1 MISPQMGQAAFR
13 LGMFITLVAGVLAL
27 VTDAGTPE
35 KSVSILM
42 FGVGIAFLAL
52 VAYLARRKL

>member
-13 LGMFITLVAGVLAL
+13 LGMFITLVAGVLAV
-27 VTDAGTPE
+27 VTDTGTAE

-42 FGVGIAFLAL
+42 FVVGIAFLAF
-52 VAYLARRKL
+52 VAYLARRKP